1 MTAMVKDVIWVA
13 VVIVFWLLVASLMF
27 FFVRTISAGRDDD
40 ETICELSEKM
50 PGDRLMP
57 TH

>member
-1 MTAMVKDVIWVA
+1 MVKDVIWVA

-27 FFVRTISAGRDDD
+27 FFVRSISAGRDDD
-40 ETICELSEKM
+40 ETVCELSEKM
-50 PGDRLMP
+50 SGDRLMP

>member
-1 MTAMVKDVIWVA
+1 MFNDVIWVA
-13 VVIVFWLLVASLMF
+13 VVIVFWMLVASLVF

-40 ETICELSEKM
+40 ETVCELTETI

-57 TH
+57 TP